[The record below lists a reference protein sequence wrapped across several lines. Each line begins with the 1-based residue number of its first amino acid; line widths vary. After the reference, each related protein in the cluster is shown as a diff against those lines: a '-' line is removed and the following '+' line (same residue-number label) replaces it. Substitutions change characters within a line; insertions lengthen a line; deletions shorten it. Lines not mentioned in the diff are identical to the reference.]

1 MFFTLDQANSP
12 KWGSFMTSGANNKNL
27 IMHLN
32 NVQGMVR
39 GVQGAHDPLLSGGL
53 FLSTSDFSVVGN
65 VANSYP
71 TPPLLE

>member
-1 MFFTLDQANSP
+1 
-12 KWGSFMTSGANNKNL
+12 MTSGANNKNL

-53 FLSTSDFSVVGN
+53 FLSTSDYSVVGN

-71 TPPLLE
+71 TPPPSLNKSFYYSSPIY

>member
-1 MFFTLDQANSP
+1 
-12 KWGSFMTSGANNKNL
+12 MTSGANNKNL

-65 VANSYP
+65 VANSY
-71 TPPLLE
+71 LSKSRCLMHGSVSL

>member
-1 MFFTLDQANSP
+1 MYR
-12 KWGSFMTSGANNKNL
+12 
-27 IMHLN
+27 
-32 NVQGMVR
+32 GMVR
-39 GVQGAHDPLLSGGL
+39 GVLGVHDPLLSGGL

>member
-1 MFFTLDQANSP
+1 
-12 KWGSFMTSGANNKNL
+12 MTSGANNKNL

-65 VANSYP
+65 VANS
-71 TPPLLE
+71 

>member
-1 MFFTLDQANSP
+1 
-12 KWGSFMTSGANNKNL
+12 MTSGANNKNL

-39 GVQGAHDPLLSGGL
+39 GVQGAHGPLLSGGL

-71 TPPLLE
+71 TPPPLLE